1 MIGLNDVLTMQ
12 NLPGPLQALMSRDA
26 DITFNFTVLVGGIP
40 LGDFYAVETIQRSV
54 EPFVYKEL
62 GKNDAPRELMGIGG
76 HGHVVLK
83 WGLMNRSSL
92 WDWMNEV
99 KPPGEKPSGGLLS
112 SLMASSWRRDVLV
125 MQMTRGKIPV
135 RTYNFRGAFPVR
147 WSGASLDADTS
158 AKAVEELELSYQG
171 IEVNAIPLPF

>member
-1 MIGLNDVLTMQ
+1 MIGLSDVLSFQ
-12 NLPGPLQALMSRDA
+12 NLPGPLQAFISRDP
-26 DITFNFTVLVGGIP
+26 DITFNFNVLVGGVP
-40 LGDFYAVETIQRSV
+40 LGDFVAVETIVKNV
-54 EPFVYKEL
+54 EAHSYKEL
-62 GKNDAPRELMGIGG
+62 GKNDSPHELIGQG
-76 HGHVVLK
+76 SNGRVVLK

-99 KPPGEKPSGGLLS
+99 KVGKDF
-112 SLMASSWRRDVLV
+112 RRDVLV

-147 WSGASLDADTS
+147 WTGAPLDAGSSTP
-158 AKAVEELELSYQG
+158 AIEELELSYKS